1 MEYVCI
7 PWQYG
12 LRKQRPAARN
22 FSSRIP
28 TGTCNK
34 LKQWSVEWGLLQMPQ
49 EKHWTVLHVLAI
61 EDACNAEAV
70 ATITLLFS
78 SVTSDDGEAID
89 SLKTC
94 DRSRRWISDCRISD
108 KKSLLWPFPS
118 LDHSKRMSWGK
129 RNDISGVYITPY
141 LSPSIPRAASERV
154 CACKS
159 SFNFHNTE
167 IEHFEGI
174 VMFKS
179 FWLCVKMIR
188 SVRPYRSSRIL
199 QAVL

>member
-1 MEYVCI
+1 
-7 PWQYG
+7 
-12 LRKQRPAARN
+12 
-22 FSSRIP
+22 
-28 TGTCNK
+28 
-34 LKQWSVEWGLLQMPQ
+34 MPQ
-49 EKHWTVLHVLAI
+49 EKDWAILHVLAM

-70 ATITLLFS
+70 ATLTFLFS

-94 DRSRRWISDCRISD
+94 DRSRRWISDCRNSNKNI
-108 KKSLLWPFPS
+108 KSLSWPFIS

-129 RNDISGVYITPY
+129 CDNISGVSMTPY
-141 LSPSIPRAASERV
+141 SSPSIPRASSERV

-167 IEHFEGI
+167 KEHFEGI

-179 FWLCVKMIR
+179 FWICVKW
-188 SVRPYRSSRIL
+188 STQYDHTDLPGFNRPSYSDQMS
-199 QAVL
+199 